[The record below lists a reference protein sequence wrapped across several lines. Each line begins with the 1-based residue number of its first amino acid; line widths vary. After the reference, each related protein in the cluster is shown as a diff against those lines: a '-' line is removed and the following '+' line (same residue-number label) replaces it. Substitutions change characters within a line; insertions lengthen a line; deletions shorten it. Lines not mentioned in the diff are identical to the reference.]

1 MLIDTGKRTRAAQR
15 SPNGDPCT
23 QQNGGDGFTRPK
35 PDCHPYQNRESKEGK
50 RIVRTRH
57 RLAALK
63 NNPCYEAE
71 QRDREAY
78 VQQSGATPMEGRLR
92 CPENDCGGDD
102 ESANGITEPPG
113 HPNRTIL
120 FPVGVPSQGETGDS
134 ESCAH
139 GGTEQSSQKHKPKRI
154 ALLPEDFATVRKM
167 VDQKCAHEPFHGVP
181 SCDSERGCNRTSC
194 CEIDRKRSEKNRR
207 PHPIS
212 KQKKARQTDSRWRPY
227 RSCAGMKNSQL
238 KTKLCG
244 ENIAHGKTAQQD
256 PSLDGAQSPLEGV
269 RQTKSRLSE
278 MPHARQG
285 IHRTRSAYGLFSGE
299 HRCFYH
305 TLNFRNAL

>member
-1 MLIDTGKRTRAAQR
+1 MLIDTGKGTRAAQR
-15 SPNGDPCT
+15 SPNGDPRT

-50 RIVRTRH
+50 RVVRNRPRVAT
-57 RLAALK
+57 LK

-71 QRDREAY
+71 ERDREAY
-78 VQQSGATPMEGRLR
+78 LQQAGGTPIESGFR
-92 CPENDCGGDD
+92 CPENDCRRDD

-120 FPVGVPSQGETGDS
+120 LPVCVSSQGETGDS

-139 GGTEQSSQKHKPKRI
+139 GGTEQSSQKHKSKRI
-154 ALLPEDFATVRKM
+154 ALLPEEPSTVRKM
-167 VDQKCAHEPFHGVP
+167 VDQKCAHEPFQGVP

-194 CEIDRKRSEKNRR
+194 CCIDRKRSEKNRR

-212 KQKKARQTDSRWRPY
+212 KQKKGCQTDSRGRPCW
-227 RSCAGMKNSQL
+227 SCTGMKNSQL
-238 KTKLCG
+238 KTKLSG

-256 PSLDGAQSPLEGV
+256 PHLAGTQSLPEGV
-269 RQTKSRLSE
+269 RQTNNRMSE
-278 MPHARQG
+278 MPNARQG
-285 IHRTRSAYGLFSGE
+285 IHRTRSVYCLFNGE
-299 HRCFYH
+299 HKYSHRTY
-305 TLNFRNAL
+305 